1 MPDDLRHLAE
11 EDTSGDERMSN
22 HSSNPHFRDILEA
35 HLSRRGA
42 LLGSLGA
49 AVAAMLVRP
58 GEAEAARVA
67 GEGPSAPGPIGFRP
81 VPVSAEDTV
90 VVPEGYTARVLIPWG
105 TPITGSM
112 PAFRPD
118 NTAAEQAQQVG
129 QHHDGMHFFP
139 IEGRDPYQ
147 GSSEDGLL
155 VVNHEY
161 IEPRF
166 LLSNVAAGQ
175 RVRDGRLPVPE
186 GGRDPDHV
194 RKEINAHGVT
204 IVRIRKQANGE
215 WQVVPDRRNRRI
227 TAATPMEIAG
237 PVRGSDFVRTKYSP
251 DGTRT
256 RGTINNCAHGVTPW
270 NTFLTCEENW
280 AGYFVNRTQVDQ
292 KPDLPREHERYGVPT
307 GQSRYNWDQVR
318 GGGDEFERFDA
329 TTKAASPVED
339 YRNEP
344 NCFGWVVEI
353 DPFNP
358 NSTPVKRTALGRFA
372 HEGVEFAP
380 VREGRPIVAYA
391 GDDAVNEYIYKF
403 VSARPYHAATA
414 NGSLLDEGTLYVAK
428 FHPDG
433 TGEWLPLVHG
443 QGPLTGR
450 NGFRSQAEVLVN
462 TRAAADAVGAT
473 KMDRPEWIAVD
484 PRDGRVY
491 CTLTN
496 NTRRT
501 PEQTDPA
508 NPRPRSQ
515 FGHII
520 RWREAN
526 DDHTSTRFTWDIFV
540 LAGPPNDSRTLSGQP
555 LGPDNIFAC
564 PDGLWFDKD
573 GRLWI
578 QTDIGEAEQL
588 RGALAPFGNNQML
601 CANPVTGE
609 IRRFLTGP
617 RGQEITG
624 VCTTPDGRTM
634 FINVQHPG
642 ATTSAEDY
650 AAGRYSSNWPDG
662 GNSIPRSATVVIT
675 KNDGG
680 VIGT

>member
-1 MPDDLRHLAE
+1 MPDNTRHLVD
-11 EDTSGDERMSN
+11 EDVSGDERMAN
-22 HSSNPHFRDILEA
+22 HSPNAHFSDLLDA
-35 HLSRRGA
+35 ALTRRTA

-49 AVAAMLVRP
+49 AVGTMLVRP
-58 GEAEAARVA
+58 GDVAAARMA
-67 GEGPSAPGPIGFRP
+67 GDGPSAPGVIGFRP
-81 VPVSAEDTV
+81 VPVSADDTV
-90 VVPEGYTARVLIPWG
+90 VVAEGYTARVLIPSG
-105 TPITGSM
+105 TPISGPM
-112 PAFRPD
+112 PAFSLA
-118 NTAAEQAQQVG
+118 NTGADQAHQVG

-139 IEGRDPYQ
+139 IEGRDPHA

-155 VVNHEY
+155 VLNHEY

-166 LLSNVAAGQ
+166 LHASANGL
-175 RVRDGRLPVPE
+175 RVGPGRMPVQE
-186 GGRDPDHV
+186 DGRDPDQV
-194 RKEINAHGVT
+194 RKEINAHGVS
-204 IVRIRKQANGE
+204 IVRIRKQASGE
-215 WQVVPDRRNRRI
+215 WQVVRDGRNRRI
-227 TAATPMEIAG
+227 TAATPIEISG

-270 NTFLTCEENW
+270 NTYLTCEENW
-280 AGYFVNRTQVDQ
+280 AGYFVNRTQIDQ
-292 KPDLPREHERYGVPT
+292 KPELPREHERYGVPT
-307 GQSRYNWDQVR
+307 GQARYNWDQVR

-344 NCFGWVVEI
+344 NGFGWVVEI

-380 VREGRPIVAYA
+380 VREGRALVAYA
-391 GDDAVNEYIYKF
+391 GDDAVNEYIYKY
-403 VSARPYHAATA
+403 VSARPYSAATA
-414 NGSLLDEGTLYVAK
+414 NGSLLDDGTLYVAK
-428 FHPDG
+428 FNADG
-433 TGEWLPLVHG
+433 SGEWLPLVHG

-501 PEQTDPA
+501 AEQTDAA
-508 NPRPRSQ
+508 NPRPQNR

-520 RWREAN
+520 RWREN
-526 DDHTSTRFTWDIFV
+526 GDDHSSTRFTWDIFV
-540 LAGPPNDSRTLSGQP
+540 LAGPPNDSRTAGGQP

-564 PDGLWFDKD
+564 PDGLWFDRD

-578 QTDIGEAEQL
+578 QTDIGEAAQL
-588 RGALAPFGNNQML
+588 RGPLEPFGNNQML

-624 VCTTPDGRTM
+624 CITTPDGRTM
-634 FINVQHPG
+634 FVNIQHPG
-642 ATTSAEDY
+642 ATTSAEDF
-650 AAGRYSSNWPDG
+650 AAGRLTSNWPDG
-662 GNSIPRSATVVIT
+662 GNSIPRSATIVIT

>member
-1 MPDDLRHLAE
+1 MPDDLRNLIE
-11 EDTSGDERMSN
+11 EDSSGDEPMSN
-22 HSSNPHFRDILEA
+22 HSPNPHFSELLDA
-35 HLSRRGA
+35 ALSRRTA

-49 AVAAMLVRP
+49 AVATMFTRP

-67 GEGPSAPGPIGFRP
+67 GEGPAAPGAIGFRP
-81 VPVSAEDTV
+81 VPVSEADAIS
-90 VVPEGYTARVLIPWG
+90 VPEGYTARVIIPAG
-105 TPITGSM
+105 TPIAGSM
-112 PAFRPD
+112 PAYRLE
-118 NTAAEQAQQVG
+118 NTGADQAQQVG
-129 QHHDGMHFFP
+129 AHHDGMHFFP
-139 IEGRDPYQ
+139 IEGRDPYA

-155 VVNHEY
+155 VLNHEY
-161 IEPRF
+161 VEPRF
-166 LLSNVAAGQ
+166 LHAAAAGL
-175 RVRDGRLPVPE
+175 RIGTGRMPVPAD
-186 GGRDPDHV
+186 GRDPDQI
-194 RKEINAHGVT
+194 RKEINGHGVS
-204 IVRIRKQANGE
+204 IVRIRKQADGT
-215 WQVVPDRRNRRI
+215 WQVAQDVRNRRV
-227 TAATPMEIAG
+227 TAATPMEISG

-270 NTFLTCEENW
+270 NTYLTCEENW

-292 KPDLPREHERYGVPT
+292 KPEVPREHARYGVPT
-307 GQSRYNWDQVR
+307 GQGRYNWDQAR

-329 TTKAASPVED
+329 TTKGGSPAED

-344 NCFGWVVEI
+344 NAFGWVVEI

-358 NSTPVKRTALGRFA
+358 NSTPVKRTYLGRFA
-372 HEGVEFAP
+372 HESVEFAP
-380 VREGRPIVAYA
+380 VREGRPVVAYA

-403 VSARPYHAATA
+403 VSARPYHVATA

-428 FHPDG
+428 FNADG

-443 QGPLTGR
+443 QGPLVGR

-473 KMDRPEWIAVD
+473 KMDRPEWIAAD
-484 PRDGRVY
+484 PRDGRIY

-501 PEQTDPA
+501 AAQTEPA
-508 NPRPRSQ
+508 NPRAQSR

-520 RWREAN
+520 RWREAG
-526 DDHTSTRFTWDIFV
+526 DDHAASRFAWDIYV
-540 LAGPPNDSRTLSGQP
+540 LAGPANDSRVAGGAALNA
-555 LGPDNIFAC
+555 DNIFAC

-573 GRLWI
+573 GRMWI
-578 QTDIGEAEQL
+578 QTDIGEAEQN
-588 RGALAPFGNNQML
+588 RGPLAPFGNNAML

-617 RGQEITG
+617 TGQEITG
-624 VCTTPDGRTM
+624 VATTPDGRTM

-642 ATTSAEDY
+642 ATTTPENF
-650 AAGRYSSNWPDG
+650 AAGNINSRWPDG
-662 GNSIPRSATVVIT
+662 GTSIPRSATVVIT

-680 VIGT
+680 IIGT